1 MRKLGFEN
9 YSYVLAIDE
18 KVRQIAPRKFNY
30 NSLLL

>member
-9 YSYVLAIDE
+9 YRYVFAIDE
-18 KVRQIAPRKFNY
+18 KVRQIVPRKCNY